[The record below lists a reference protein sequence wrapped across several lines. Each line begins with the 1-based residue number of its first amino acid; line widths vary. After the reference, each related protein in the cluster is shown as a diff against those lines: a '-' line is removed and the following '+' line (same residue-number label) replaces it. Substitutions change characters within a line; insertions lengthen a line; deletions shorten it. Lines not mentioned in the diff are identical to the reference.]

1 MFVLHPTA
9 GNKCLSLGDKMPPY
23 MLTVPPGGLLQA
35 ITKDYLPPAEAP
47 LPPLKAAEVLEP
59 PLPSVSPAAPPSS
72 PTPGTGSGA
81 QPPKNAQAKVTVSFF
96 LSTLAVLVASL
107 LL

>member
-23 MLTVPPGGLLQA
+23 MLSVPPGGLLQA
-35 ITKDYLPPAEAP
+35 ITKAYLPPAGAP
-47 LPPLKAAEVLEP
+47 LPPLEAAEVVEP
-59 PLPSVSPAAPPSS
+59 PLPSVPPAAPSS
-72 PTPGTGSGA
+72 IPTAA

-96 LSTLAVLVASL
+96 LSALAVLVASL